1 MQVVKRNGKREAVN
15 LNKITERIKKLS
27 NELNVD
33 YILVATKTV
42 QGLYDGVTTREL
54 DNLAAEIC
62 ATMSTIHP
70 DYDVLASRIEV
81 SNLHK
86 ETEDSFVG
94 KMALLSKEGSVSQEF
109 ADFCATHK
117 KLLDGA
123 IDYKRDYSFDY
134 FGIKTLKKSYLL
146 KIHGKIIERPQ
157 DMLMRVAA
165 FINKNTPD
173 EIAETYYW
181 LSNKFYTHATPT
193 LFNAGTV
200 RPQLSS
206 CFLLDID
213 GDSIDGIYKTLSD
226 CGKISQSAGGIGLA
240 IHKIRASGSPIKGTG
255 GASNGIVPM
264 LRVFDATA
272 RYVDQGGG
280 KRKGS
285 IAIYLEPWHSDIFE
299 FLDLKKNTGKEEL
312 RARDLFYGLWIP
324 DLFMRR
330 VKEDGKWTLFSPTHV
345 TSGSLPL
352 QESHSDDFESKY
364 IALENSGVGK
374 TIRARDLWDKII
386 TSQIETGTP
395 YMLYKDA
402 ANRKSNQQNLGTIK
416 SSNLCV
422 SPDTLVLT
430 EFGHVPI
437 KALTELK
444 VKPKI
449 WNGEE
454 WSEALVAKTGI
465 DQKLLKVR
473 LSNGAELK
481 CTPYHKW
488 YVKNSY
494 SKQEV
499 ETRTSELKIGDK
511 LSKFDLPIISD
522 GFSNYHQNHYTHGAF
537 CADGTYNGNGT
548 PRISL
553 YDYKKDLIS
562 HLDIKSSSY
571 KEDSSGRINCQLKES
586 LWPKYFVPHISRRS
600 GRLEWLAG
608 LLDFDGCLLNN
619 NGTQSIQIAS
629 VNFDFLNQIRLMLQT
644 LGVHSK
650 VCKGQDKRKVFLP
663 DGHGDKK
670 EFDCQKI
677 DRLLIPESGIQKL
690 LELHIPFK
698 RLKPIVRTPNRE
710 ASQFVK
716 VVSIKAIDNDDTYC
730 VNEPLR
736 HKAVF
741 NGVLTGNCT
750 EIIEFTSPEE
760 IAVCNLASISL
771 KEFFNPFEEDGV
783 DYKLLQRVAGIVCK
797 NLNKVIDVNYYPV
810 KEARTSNERHRPIG
824 IGVQGLA
831 DLFALLRI
839 PFDSS
844 EAKKINKRIFEVIY
858 KGAVEASI
866 DLARKDGVY
875 QSYNG
880 SPSANGKL
888 QFDLWGLDESELYT
902 SWKDTK
908 DRLSLYGLRNSLL
921 LAPMP
926 TASTAQILGNNEAFE
941 AFTSNIYT
949 RRTLAGEFIVV
960 NKYLIQDLVDLGL
973 WNETMRQRLIAANGS
988 IQNIGGIPD
997 NIKEIYKTVWEISQR
1012 SIIDMAADRGPFICQ
1027 SQSMNIFMEN
1037 PTINKLTSMHFYG
1050 WERGLKTGS
1059 YYIRSQAARD
1069 AIKFTVDKGLVQS
1082 ERPNRELGEHSV
1094 SSQNISKIQIEEI
1107 SKESF
1112 EKLCSLDDPENC
1124 ESCSG

>member
-1 MQVVKRNGKREAVN
+1 MQVVKRNGKNEPVN

-27 NELNVD
+27 NELSVD
-33 YILVATKTV
+33 YLLVATKTV
-42 QGLYDGVTTREL
+42 QGLYDGVTTKEL

-62 ATMSTIHP
+62 ATMATIHP
-70 DYDVLASRIEV
+70 DYDTLASRIEV

-86 ETEDSFVG
+86 ETEDSFVE
-94 KMALLSKEGSVSQEF
+94 KMTLLSKEGSVSKEF
-109 ADFCATHK
+109 ADFCVLHK
-117 KLLDGA
+117 KLLESA

-134 FGIKTLKKSYLL
+134 FGIKTLKRAYLL
-146 KIHGKIIERPQ
+146 KANGKIIERPQ
-157 DMLMRVAA
+157 DMLMRVSA

-173 EIAETYYW
+173 EIVETYYW

-213 GDSIDGIYKTLSD
+213 GDSIDGIYKTLAD
-226 CGKISQSAGGIGLA
+226 CAKISQSAGGIGLA
-240 IHKIRASGSPIKGTG
+240 VHKIRSAGSPIRGTG
-255 GASNGIVPM
+255 GISNGLIPM
-264 LRVFDATA
+264 LRVFDATG

-285 IAIYLEPWHSDIFE
+285 IAIYLEPWHADIFE

-330 VKEDGKWTLFSPTHV
+330 VKEDGTWTLFDPKQAGKLLSTYGDEFDS
-345 TSGSLPL
+345 TYESLE
-352 QESHSDDFESKY
+352 Q
-364 IALENSGVGK
+364 GGK
-374 TIRARDLWDKII
+374 GKSIRARDLWDKII

-402 ANRKSNQQNLGTIK
+402 ANRKSNQQNLGVIK
-416 SSNLCV
+416 SSNLC
-422 SPDTLVLT
+422 
-430 EFGHVPI
+430 
-437 KALTELK
+437 
-444 VKPKI
+444 
-449 WNGEE
+449 
-454 WSEALVAKTGI
+454 
-465 DQKLLKVR
+465 
-473 LSNGAELK
+473 
-481 CTPYHKW
+481 
-488 YVKNSY
+488 
-494 SKQEV
+494 
-499 ETRTSELKIGDK
+499 
-511 LSKFDLPIISD
+511 
-522 GFSNYHQNHYTHGAF
+522 
-537 CADGTYNGNGT
+537 
-548 PRISL
+548 
-553 YDYKKDLIS
+553 
-562 HLDIKSSSY
+562 
-571 KEDSSGRINCQLKES
+571 
-586 LWPKYFVPHISRRS
+586 
-600 GRLEWLAG
+600 
-608 LLDFDGCLLNN
+608 
-619 NGTQSIQIAS
+619 
-629 VNFDFLNQIRLMLQT
+629 
-644 LGVHSK
+644 
-650 VCKGQDKRKVFLP
+650 
-663 DGHGDKK
+663 
-670 EFDCQKI
+670 
-677 DRLLIPESGIQKL
+677 
-690 LELHIPFK
+690 
-698 RLKPIVRTPNRE
+698 
-710 ASQFVK
+710 
-716 VVSIKAIDNDDTYC
+716 
-730 VNEPLR
+730 
-736 HKAVF
+736 
-741 NGVLTGNCT
+741 T
-750 EIIEFTSPEE
+750 EIIEYTSPEE

-771 KEFFNPFEEDGV
+771 KEFFNPFEEDGI
-783 DYKLLQRVAGIVCK
+783 DYKLLEKVSGIVCK

-810 KEARTSNERHRPIG
+810 KEARVSNERHRPIG

-839 PFDSS
+839 PFDSA
-844 EAKKINKRIFEVIY
+844 EAKKINKRVFEVIY

-866 DLARKDGVY
+866 DLARKDGTY

-880 SPSANGKL
+880 SPSSNGQL

-988 IQNIGGIPD
+988 IQNIEGIPD

-1012 SIIDMAADRGPFICQ
+1012 SIIDMAAGRGPFICQ

-1069 AIKFTVDKGLVQS
+1069 AIKFTIDKQNVTGTSKSVTSVPSTSSINS
-1082 ERPNRELGEHSV
+1082 ESLEHS
-1094 SSQNISKIQIEEI
+1094 NISRQMAEEI